1 MPIEHISRP
10 LRLDNR
16 RAFTEKRDR
25 GEKNESNKYFSIVQ
39 LFFLTQHQCRE
50 QTDDV
55 HVRRNNMCARHKWLN
70 CKMYGEKSQM
80 DVGRRD
86 ENNNPNSNDIWT
98 SRNDLWHAINKGNK
112 NAS

>member
-55 HVRRNNMCARHKWLN
+55 HVRRNNMCARRKWLN
-70 CKMYGEKSQM
+70 CKKREKSQM

-98 SRNDLWHAINKGNK
+98 SNAINKGNK